1 MTASSATVRIRA
13 YYTVDFST
21 FTLGSNGGTVYIYY
35 YNTSGTGTSAS
46 QIYNS
51 TFTVNTNNTVRL
63 SASNG
68 ADNFNFAGWYNTV
81 PNSSNFSNSKAETER
96 GFTFTPANG
105 STYYWYAL
113 FCCTDACGALIR
125 SYRTTNFSSFS
136 NSSSGGLIN
145 GSYLNA
151 GVYSGQGGDEETIDS
166 VHWISI
172 ASGQIAIYARVQVMA
187 IPKDGYI
194 FYGWYFGEAPS
205 SSNYQ
210 NAKVSDDLTYTFIP
224 HDEGVELRKSFYLYA
239 LFVPTYELTIN
250 YSSGN
255 YTNSTNINITTDRET
270 LISSSSIGL
279 NGSTVINSYGSGT
292 FIVTI
297 STSNTNYDYYIG
309 TSSSATT
316 VNTYQYSWSA
326 SSTARTIN
334 IYVYQRYT
342 ISYNANGGSGTMDDS
357 YRRYGYIVV
366 IATNEFTRSG
376 YSFVGWA
383 TSSNGSVTYESGDA
397 YSENADITLYAVW
410 ERVYEITY
418 HSNYPSGTNR
428 TFIQSKPDGESVN
441 ILTISSC
448 GFSTPSGY
456 TFEGWATTSTGSVRY
471 DAGDTYSTNAD
482 EDLYAVWERESYNL
496 TINFAYNYG
505 TYNVSLSVSTN
516 RGTLSSSSMSE
527 GGSVTLTSDGT
538 TSTHTVTIRET
549 SPSPNYFY
557 VGTSTTPTSLTSYS
571 YSWTPTSNKSIN
583 IYTEQRYSITYN
595 GNGNTGGSTST
606 TYYRYG
612 TGTIANCGY
621 TRTGY
626 DFAGWATSSSG
637 GVVYD
642 YGDTVRNSYLTLYAV
657 WTPKIITVN
666 LNKNEGSGGTSTIYL
681 KYNSGW
687 YSNSSCT
694 NSITSITKP
703 TRTGWTFNGYKESAN
718 GTGTTLIDA
727 DGNITASKTFYY
739 TSGTKTIYAVWL
751 ANNQAYYDDE
761 GGYWYVEIGNMPQS
775 KVDDALKTTLSSNW
789 ASLVAGDSYYF
800 AGMTLTSKVY
810 NNEEYCEYN
819 GEYYLVEPIKW
830 RLTYSSNQTSGYG
843 TTDDTLAIMAT
854 IVYVGQYSDVEINA
868 GAGYS
873 SLAVTGVL
881 NNISE
886 TGYFVSETKSMP
898 TFGTTSLNGTAES
911 VASNIFVA
919 SSEEIEEV
927 AGSGK
932 IGFSDL
938 VKAYLLAS
946 GKDNLYFTS
955 DLGTNYNN
963 IFCMNGNGDKV
974 QYKAQNYFGVQFSVL
989 VSEYACV

>member
-1 MTASSATVRIRA
+1 M
-13 YYTVDFST
+13 F
-21 FTLGSNGGTVYIYY
+21 
-35 YNTSGTGTSAS
+35 
-46 QIYNS
+46 Q
-51 TFTVNTNNTVRL
+51 
-63 SASNG
+63 
-68 ADNFNFAGWYNTV
+68 
-81 PNSSNFSNSKAETER
+81 
-96 GFTFTPANG
+96 
-105 STYYWYAL
+105 
-113 FCCTDACGALIR
+113 
-125 SYRTTNFSSFS
+125 
-136 NSSSGGLIN
+136 
-145 GSYLNA
+145 
-151 GVYSGQGGDEETIDS
+151 
-166 VHWISI
+166 
-172 ASGQIAIYARVQVMA
+172 
-187 IPKDGYI
+187 
-194 FYGWYFGEAPS
+194 
-205 SSNYQ
+205 
-210 NAKVSDDLTYTFIP
+210 
-224 HDEGVELRKSFYLYA
+224 
-239 LFVPTYELTIN
+239 
-250 YSSGN
+250 
-255 YTNSTNINITTDRET
+255 
-270 LISSSSIGL
+270 
-279 NGSTVINSYGSGT
+279 
-292 FIVTI
+292 
-297 STSNTNYDYYIG
+297 
-309 TSSSATT
+309 
-316 VNTYQYSWSA
+316 
-326 SSTARTIN
+326 
-334 IYVYQRYT
+334 
-342 ISYNANGGSGTMDDS
+342 
-357 YRRYGYIVV
+357 
-366 IATNEFTRSG
+366 
-376 YSFVGWA
+376 
-383 TSSNGSVTYESGDA
+383 
-397 YSENADITLYAVW
+397 
-410 ERVYEITY
+410 
-418 HSNYPSGTNR
+418 
-428 TFIQSKPDGESVN
+428 
-441 ILTISSC
+441 
-448 GFSTPSGY
+448 
-456 TFEGWATTSTGSVRY
+456 
-471 DAGDTYSTNAD
+471 
-482 EDLYAVWERESYNL
+482 
-496 TINFAYNYG
+496 
-505 TYNVSLSVSTN
+505 VSTN

-751 ANNQAYYDDE
+751 ANNQAHYDSE

-911 VASNIFVA
+911 VTSNIFIA

-963 IFCMNGNGDKV
+963 ILCMNGNGDKV

>member
-1 MTASSATVRIRA
+1 MEYDLNGGSGSS
-13 YYTVDFST
+13 ST
-21 FTLGSNGGTVYIYY
+21 FADDTFYAGQSLTLPTTKPTRAGYTFSGWEIKNNGKNIKNAWYLAGATLDWANHLMWPSSSGYSYTYTATAQWEQNEYTNTYY
-35 YNTSGTGTSAS
+35 YRNTSGTQTSTTQTHTGTFTTLTASSINEYVSNGWTLDIWGTSSSATRQGWLPGE
-46 QIYNS
+46 QITSNS
-51 TFTVNTNNTVRL
+51 GLDMYAISRRL
-63 SASNG
+63 VSIL
-68 ADNFNFAGWYNTV
+68 YNTGGG
-81 PNSSNFSNSKAETER
+81 SSVT
-96 GFTFTPANG
+96 
-105 STYYWYAL
+105 
-113 FCCTDACGALIR
+113 
-125 SYRTTNFSSFS
+125 
-136 NSSSGGLIN
+136 SSGGYQYWN
-145 GSYLNA
+145 QYGNA
-151 GVYSGQGGDEETIDS
+151 YSN
-166 VHWISI
+166 
-172 ASGQIAIYARVQVMA
+172 
-187 IPKDGYI
+187 
-194 FYGWYFGEAPS
+194 PS
-205 SSNYQ
+205 
-210 NAKVSDDLTYTFIP
+210 
-224 HDEGVELRKSFYLYA
+224 
-239 LFVPTYELTIN
+239 LTI
-250 YSSGN
+250 SSTEPTRTGYN
-255 YTNSTNINITTDRET
+255 FLGWS
-270 LISSSSIGL
+270 
-279 NGSTVINSYGSGT
+279 
-292 FIVTI
+292 
-297 STSNTNYDYYIG
+297 

-316 VNTYQYSWSA
+316 VNYDPGDTYTFSRAYNQSA
-326 SSTARTIN
+326 S
-334 IYVYQRYT
+334 V
-342 ISYNANGGSGTMDDS
+342 
-357 YRRYGYIVV
+357 
-366 IATNEFTRSG
+366 
-376 YSFVGWA
+376 
-383 TSSNGSVTYESGDA
+383 
-397 YSENADITLYAVW
+397 TLYAVW
-410 ERVYEITY
+410 ERDTY
-418 HSNYPSGTNR
+418 TNYYRYRNTRGSTTSTTQTRTYGQSFTTLTTSSISEYVSNGWSLY
-428 TFIQSKPDGESVN
+428 
-441 ILTISSC
+441 
-448 GFSTPSGY
+448 
-456 TFEGWATTSTGSVRY
+456 GWATSSTTTSRTYATGASVTSTTYTNSTSTLYWYAISSRTVSITYNTNGGSFSTTPTTSGTQRWNQYGNAITTVSLTITSTEPTRSGYNFLGWATSSSATTVNY
-471 DAGDTYSTNAD
+471 DPGDTYNFSRGYGQSASVT
-482 EDLYAVWERESYNL
+482 LYAVWERESYNL

-505 TYNVSLSVSTN
+505 TYNVSLRVSTN

-538 TSTHTVTIRET
+538 TSTHTVTIREN

-626 DFAGWATSSSG
+626 NFAGWATSSSG

-751 ANNQAYYDDE
+751 ANNQAYYDNE

-789 ASLVAGDSYYF
+789 ASLVTGDSYYF

-911 VASNIFVA
+911 VTSNIFVA

-946 GKDNLYFTS
+946 GKDNLYFTR

-963 IFCMNGNGDKV
+963 LFCMNGNGDKV

>member
-81 PNSSNFSNSKAETER
+81 PNSSNFSNSKVETER

-224 HDEGVELRKSFYLYA
+224 HDEGVELGGIFYLYA

-297 STSNTNYDYYIG
+297 STSSTNYDYYIG

-357 YRRYGYIVV
+357 YRRHGYVV
-366 IATNEFTRSG
+366 GIATNEFTRSG

-410 ERVYEITY
+410 RETNTITFY
-418 HSNYPSGTNR
+418 PNYPTSSSAGTPVTR
-428 TFIQSKPDGESVN
+428 TKNYGVSFSIGSA
-441 ILTISSC
+441 SSY
-448 GFSTPSGY
+448 GFSVTGY
-456 TFEGWATTSTGSVRY
+456 TFNYWTTGENGTGTIYQTNSS
-471 DAGDTYSTNAD
+471 YSTNAD
-482 EDLYAVWERESYNL
+482 LTLYAQWTRATYPNYYRYRNTRGSITSTIQYRTYGSSFNTLTTSSISEYISNGWNL
-496 TINFAYNYG
+496 
-505 TYNVSLSVSTN
+505 
-516 RGTLSSSSMSE
+516 RGWTTSSSSTNYSYLTNATV
-527 GGSVTLTSDGT
+527 SSYSQSSSTL
-538 TSTHTVTIRET
+538 
-549 SPSPNYFY
+549 YFY
-557 VGTSTTPTSLTSYS
+557 AISYRTVSISYNTNGGGFVTTPTT
-571 YSWTPTSNKSIN
+571 
-583 IYTEQRYSITYN
+583 
-595 GNGNTGGSTST
+595 
-606 TYYRYG
+606 
-612 TGTIANCGY
+612 TGTQSWNQYNNVITTVDLTITDLIPTKEGF
-621 TRTGY
+621 T
-626 DFAGWATSSSG
+626 FLGWSKSSNATTAT
-637 GVVYD
+637 YLP
-642 YGDTVRNSYLTLYAV
+642 GDICSFSNAYNASASTTLYAV
-657 WTPKIITVN
+657 WTPN
-666 LNKNEGSGGTSTIYL
+666 L
-681 KYNSGW
+681 
-687 YSNSSCT
+687 
-694 NSITSITKP
+694 
-703 TRTGWTFNGYKESAN
+703 SAH
-718 GTGTTLIDA
+718 
-727 DGNITASKTFYY
+727 
-739 TSGTKTIYAVWL
+739 
-751 ANNQAYYDDE
+751 YDSE